1 MHLPKRAPK
10 FEWNLNTVLQL
21 FSLAAMLG
29 GGVFFWVNRSRD
41 VDDLLKASTSQSVD
55 IQAQDKRLDNVE
67 AQLSNHE
74 YRITIGE
81 RFSAST
87 EASIKEVQTSINQQS
102 GDLKVVREILQRIE
116 AAQKEGQVR

>member
-1 MHLPKRAPK
+1 MQLPKRAPK

-41 VDDLLKASTSQSVD
+41 VDDLQRWSLSQAADSK
-55 IQAQDKRLDNVE
+55 AQDARLDKVE
-67 AQLSNHE
+67 AQVSNHE

-81 RFSAST
+81 RFSANT

-116 AAQKEGQVR
+116 AAQKEGQSR